1 MHRHLT
7 VIEDS
12 IMFVVVLDNF
22 DIGSYSTTLHM
33 HNTFCRSINVHHVLM
48 TKQLSEGMGR

>member
-1 MHRHLT
+1 M
-7 VIEDS
+7 V
-12 IMFVVVLDNF
+12 VVVLDNF